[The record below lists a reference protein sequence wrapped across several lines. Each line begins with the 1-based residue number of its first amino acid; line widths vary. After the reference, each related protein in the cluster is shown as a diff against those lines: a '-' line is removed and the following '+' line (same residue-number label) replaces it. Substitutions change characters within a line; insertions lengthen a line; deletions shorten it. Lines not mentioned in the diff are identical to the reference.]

1 MERLMRSNPKLTRQE
16 KEMKTKPTRYQIESN
31 VKTLRDP
38 GSVLIV
44 VYITIITLLLLLGN
58 LATASAEEHSE
69 KGDTITLDEVRRGE
83 LLIKDVESGKFVA
96 APLLNQNVEISI
108 SGMVANAKIKQ
119 NFENPSSEW
128 VEAVYAFPLPD
139 ESAVK
144 NLRMVIGERI
154 IVGEIKEKNEA
165 RAVYEKAKSEGKKAS
180 LLAQKRPNIFTM
192 AVANI
197 PPHSKIE
204 VEIAYLDMVRYKDST
219 FSLRFPMVIG
229 PRYIPGRPL
238 AKEGRHHISFD
249 GGGWASD
256 TDQVEDASQITPP
269 VAGPGEPLRNP
280 VELSI
285 SLAPGFPVK
294 GLNSLYH
301 GVKVEEKMAGSYML
315 NFDGKVFAD
324 RDFVLEYQAANGK
337 EIAAALFTE
346 EVGEGDYKFLMLMP
360 PVEKIENTLPR
371 EVIFVLDISGSMAGT
386 SIVQAKSALQ
396 LAISRLHDRDRF
408 NVIVFN
414 NNARHLFPAS
424 LSASEENKDM
434 AMEKVAS
441 IEADGGTEIGP
452 ALKLALDGRRDHQRI
467 RQVVFLTDGSVG
479 NERSLFTMIAK
490 RLGDSRL
497 FTVGIGSAPNS
508 YFMTRAAAMGRGT
521 FSYIGKIEE
530 VNATMTQLFEK
541 LENPVL
547 SGMQLEVDDD
557 VVIEMYPSPLPD
569 LYMGEPVIAL
579 IRSDKPIAELRLTG
593 YRMGKPWSVDIDTGS
608 GKNRPGITTLW
619 ARKKIRSLMD
629 AMNLGAA
636 EPEVRR
642 QVLATALEHHLVSR
656 YTSLVAVEQQVSRP
670 PMEKLE
676 TQQMKTNLP
685 QGWKHNK
692 VFGTS
697 ARTATASQLLSIT
710 GLILMFLSLLL
721 LRTGRRRML

>member
-1 MERLMRSNPKLTRQE
+1 MKRESE
-16 KEMKTKPTRYQIESN
+16 KYQTKSN
-31 VKTLRDP
+31 VKVLRDP
-38 GSVLIV
+38 GIVLIV
-44 VYITIITLLLLLGN
+44 AYITIITSLLLLGSLSN
-58 LATASAEEHSE
+58 ASASVEERIE
-69 KGDTITLDEVRRGE
+69 KQDTITLDEVQRGE
-83 LLIKDVESGKFVA
+83 LLIAEVESGRFVA
-96 APLLNQNVEISI
+96 APLLHQNVEISI
-108 SGMVANAKIKQ
+108 SGMVANARIKQ
-119 NFENPSSEW
+119 RFENTSSEW
-128 VEAVYAFPLPD
+128 IEAVYAFPLPD
-139 ESAVK
+139 EGAVK
-144 NLRMVIGERI
+144 NLRMVIGERVI
-154 IVGEIKEKNEA
+154 IGEIKEKREA
-165 RAVYEKAKSEGKKAS
+165 REIYEKAKSEGKKTS

-204 VEIAYLDMVRYKDST
+204 VEIEYLDMVGYKDNI

-229 PRYIPGRPL
+229 PRYIPGTPL
-238 AKEGRHHISFD
+238 AKEERHSVSFD

-256 TDQVEDASQITPP
+256 TDQVKDASQITPP
-269 VAGPGEPLRNP
+269 VTGPGEPLRNP
-280 VELSI
+280 VELTV
-285 SLAPGFPVK
+285 SLAPGFPIK
-294 GLNSLYH
+294 GLSSLYH
-301 GVKVEEKMAGSYML
+301 GVTVKEKTDGLYLMS
-315 NFDGKVFAD
+315 FDGKVFAD
-324 RDFVLEYQAANGK
+324 RDFVLEYQAANGG

-346 EVGEGDYKFLMLMP
+346 SVGEHEYKFLMLMP

-396 LAISRLHDRDRF
+396 LAISRLQSRDRF

-424 LSASEENKDM
+424 LHASAENKIL
-434 AMEKVAS
+434 AEKKVAS
-441 IEADGGTEIGP
+441 IEADGGTEIAP

-467 RQVVFLTDGSVG
+467 RQVIFLTDGSVG

-530 VNATMTQLFEK
+530 VNTTMTKLFEK

-547 SGMQLEVDDD
+547 SGMQLEIEGNVT
-557 VVIEMYPSPLPD
+557 VEMYPNPLPD

-579 IRSDKPIAELRLTG
+579 IKSDKPFTGLRLSG
-593 YRMGKPWSVDIDTGS
+593 YRMGKPLSVNIDTNS
-608 GKNRPGITTLW
+608 GKDRPGIATLW

-642 QVLATALEHHLVSR
+642 QVVTTALQHHLVSR
-656 YTSLVAVEQQVSRP
+656 YTSLVAVEQKVSRP
-670 PMEKLE
+670 SMEKL
-676 TQQMKTNLP
+676 TNQQMKTNLP

-692 VFGTS
+692 IFGTS
-697 ARTATASQLLSIT
+697 ARTATASQLLTIT
-710 GLILMFLSLLL
+710 GLILMLLSLLIL
-721 LRTGRRRML
+721 YSNRRRVS